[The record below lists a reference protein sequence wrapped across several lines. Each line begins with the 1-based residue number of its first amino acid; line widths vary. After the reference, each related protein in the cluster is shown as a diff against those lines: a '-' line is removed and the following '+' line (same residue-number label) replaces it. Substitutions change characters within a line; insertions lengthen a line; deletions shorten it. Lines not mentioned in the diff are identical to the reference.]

1 MSTTFVPIG
10 DTGKIVALKGFT
22 PRPAVCRP
30 TIIEDVK
37 PINRNRIVPA
47 MGSAFSDS
55 ETKPNQAWRRLV
67 AKTRE

>member
-22 PRPAVCRP
+22 PRPAACRP

-37 PINRNRIVPA
+37 PNRHTPA
-47 MGSAFSDS
+47 MGSAFSAS